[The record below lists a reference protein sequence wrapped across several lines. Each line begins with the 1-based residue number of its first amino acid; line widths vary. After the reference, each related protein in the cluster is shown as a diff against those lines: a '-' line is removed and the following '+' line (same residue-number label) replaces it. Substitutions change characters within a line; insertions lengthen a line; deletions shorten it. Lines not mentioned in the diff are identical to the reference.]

1 MSGHNNDNKDLIK
14 ILSEINQ
21 VYYSNR
27 NEPVS
32 IAMKS
37 YLKNKFECYGLKKPE
52 RNKLL
57 KPYLSQL
64 KNITMDNQVRAVKW
78 LWKKPQREL
87 HYLAMEILFRN
98 KKEWTKD
105 ILSLFEEMVLSNSW
119 WDSVDTIATLL
130 IGHYFTKWPE
140 NKLKMTDKWSRHPN
154 MWMNRT
160 AIIFQMKYGKKTD
173 VDLLFQ
179 AILPHLSSK
188 EFFHQKAIGWALRQ
202 YSKTDAKTVVK
213 FVSSHPLKPL
223 SAREALRLISFK

>member
-1 MSGHNNDNKDLIK
+1 MSVNKNNNRDLIT

-21 VYYSNR
+21 LYYSNR
-27 NEPVS
+27 NETIS
-32 IAMKS
+32 IGMKA
-37 YLKNKFECYGLKKPE
+37 YLKNKFDCYGIKKPD
-52 RNKLL
+52 RDKLL
-57 KPYLSQL
+57 KAYLPQL
-64 KNITMDNQVRAVKW
+64 KNISMEDQFRAVKW

-98 KKEWTKD
+98 KKQWTSD

-119 WDSVDTIATLL
+119 WDSVDTIATTL
-130 IGHYFTKWPE
+130 IGHYFINWPE
-140 NKLKMTDKWSRHPN
+140 KKIKMVDKWSTHPD

-160 AIIFQMKYGKKTD
+160 AIIFQMKYGNKTD
-173 VDLLFQ
+173 VDLLFR

-202 YSKTDAKTVVK
+202 YSKTDAKTVAK

-223 SAREALRLISFK
+223 STREALRLISAK